1 MSASNRNMY
10 TLKKDLKEALD
21 EDGEGTSETLSK
33 AMGYPVQAHHLISCS
48 VMAKFEKGKL
58 RDLAEESDY
67 DINTGNNGIALP
79 AYFGHQ
85 RKDNKVRHRGGHWE
99 DYYEKVRTELAKV
112 YKDYKGTDPC
122 DLEDEDR
129 ENIREALKA
138 RENFIRGKLEAKKD
152 WWLYPWSED
161 LWTKDY
167 RDEGPATMNS
177 SRKREGSYSAG
188 EEWASK
194 YKGRQIKRRYRLV
207 NDKPVVRDE
216 WYDKKYDYPTPTGTT
231 S

>member
-1 MSASNRNMY
+1 MY
-10 TLKKDLKEALD
+10 TMKKELKEALD
-21 EDGEGTSETLSK
+21 EDGEGTSETLSE

-48 VMAKFEKGKL
+48 VMDKFEKGKL
-58 RDLAEESDY
+58 RDLAKASGY
-67 DINTGNNGIALP
+67 DINSGNNGIALP

-99 DYYEKVRTELAKV
+99 DYYEKVRKELAKV
-112 YKDYKGTDPC
+112 YTDYEGTNPC
-122 DLEDEDR
+122 DLEEEDR
-129 ENIREALKA
+129 ENIRGALQA
-138 RENFIRGKLEAKKD
+138 RENFIRRSLNAKNS
-152 WWLYPWSED
+152 WWLYPWSEE

-188 EEWASK
+188 EEWATK
-194 YKGRQIKRRYRLV
+194 YTGRQIKRRHRIV
-207 NDKPVVRDE
+207 RDKPVVRSE
-216 WYDKKYDYPTPTGTT
+216 WYDKYDYPAPKTPT